1 MTQAEKV
8 FWHLVRGRKLFGL
21 KFRRQQ
27 IIDGFII
34 DFYCDSLKLCVEID
48 GDVHDSE
55 EQERYDEF
63 RDQALAL
70 RGLATIRFSNEEI
83 IQHKNAVI
91 EKLYSY
97 IDA

>member
-91 EKLYSY
+91 KKLYSY